1 MDRCSFMVA
10 ASVGL
15 LCCLL
20 PGPAL
25 GTTRPSFHYAV
36 AISQQTAGDP
46 RWNEV
51 ANVLVKKYPG
61 ARVFTYGDLGE
72 LVAPL
77 KAFSPDYI
85 AFVCRPEEASA
96 DFVERAGGLNRR
108 LENAPYG
115 TAVWAIVT
123 GYGPE
128 DALRIARN
136 GSPPRIEFGLGG
148 MLGFIDALPAGVA
161 YSEFTD
167 AKQDWQEKKA
177 GQGVKDRHD
186 APGDHLVPMIEL
198 VNGNKV
204 DGIWTSGHAGT
215 DMWSV
220 YYPDGPSVLVAENG
234 RLTGFVEGEAR
245 GSIRSTN
252 PKIYLGIGNCLTARI
267 EDRDASYALA
277 WIHSGGVNQYFG
289 FVVETYYGLM
299 GWSMADNFFHRG
311 ARFNVAEAA
320 FVANQS
326 LLLAI
331 EKRLAPD
338 EVSDMEYDRDA
349 TVVYG
354 DPAWM
359 ATVPEATART
369 AEHWSTRLDRS
380 MAGKRIRWELTVTF
394 KKDSQFSPDSGKDL
408 RPVFA
413 FLPERVKRP
422 RPAGKPAGVSAF
434 HVAGNFV
441 VVNFEGAV
449 AAGETRKF
457 VFESEP

>member
-1 MDRCSFMVA
+1 
-10 ASVGL
+10 
-15 LCCLL
+15 
-20 PGPAL
+20 
-25 GTTRPSFHYAV
+25 
-36 AISQQTAGDP
+36 
-46 RWNEV
+46 
-51 ANVLVKKYPG
+51 VKKYPR
-61 ARVFTYGDLGE
+61 ARLFTYGDLAE

-77 KAFSPDYI
+77 KAFSPDYL
-85 AFVCRPEEASA
+85 AFVCRPEEATA
-96 DFVERAGGLNRR
+96 AFVARAGGLNRK

-136 GSPPRIEFGLGG
+136 DAPPRIEFGLGG

-167 AKQDWQEKKA
+167 AKQDWQEKKP
-177 GQGVKDRHD
+177 GQPVRNRHD
-186 APGDHLVPMIEL
+186 APADHLVPMMEL
-198 VNGNKV
+198 VNGNAV

-215 DMWSV
+215 DRWSV
-220 YYPDGPSVLVAENG
+220 YYPDGPSTLVAENG
-234 RLTGFVEGEAR
+234 RLTGFVDGEAR

-252 PKIYLGIGNCLTARI
+252 PKIYLGVGNCLTARI
-267 EDRDASYALA
+267 EDRDASYALS

-299 GWSMADNFFHRG
+299 GWSTADNFFHRG

-331 EKRLAPD
+331 QKRLAPG
-338 EVSDMEYDRDA
+338 EVADMEYDRDA

-359 ATVPEATART
+359 ATVPEATARP

-380 MAGKRIRWELTVTF
+380 VAGTKIRWELTVTF
-394 KKDSQFSPDSGKDL
+394 RKDSPFSPDDGKDL

-413 FLPERVKRP
+413 FLPERVKKP
-422 RPAGKPAGVSAF
+422 RPVGKPAGVSAF
-434 HVAGNFV
+434 HVAANFV
-441 VVNFEGAV
+441 VVNFEGTV

-457 VFESEP
+457 VFESDP